1 MVGENDRGR
10 TDPQRAKHIDGQT
23 NPVRTDGCEKVEGA

>member
-10 TDPQRAKHIDGQT
+10 TDPRAKHIDGQT
-23 NPVRTDGCEKVEGA
+23 DPVRTDGCEKVEGA